1 MYYSKKLSLLF
12 IASPKSGSTSVE
24 KYLMEVDSSGENH
37 SVTLDLKKITAKDVY
52 YGIVGHARAW
62 ELKEAMGEDI
72 YNQLQIFG
80 FVRHPFDKLVS
91 SYFFNK
97 KLKLLS
103 TFNKTGDNK
112 LLLRKLKGLLTLL
125 APKLL
130 PIDIWV
136 LLFPMKT
143 SHDYFFDK
151 KGNRIVQYLGRTDH
165 LNEDLF
171 SILKNIGIT
180 STLNIPHI
188 NQSQH
193 KTRDQYFKNRWI
205 KNYLLKKYAKDIE
218 LYKIAEEEMK
228 IPV

>member
-52 YGIVGHARAW
+52 YGIGGHARAW

-103 TFNKTGDNK
+103 TFN
-112 LLLRKLKGLLTLL
+112 
-125 APKLL
+125 
-130 PIDIWV
+130 
-136 LLFPMKT
+136 
-143 SHDYFFDK
+143 
-151 KGNRIVQYLGRTDH
+151 
-165 LNEDLF
+165 
-171 SILKNIGIT
+171 
-180 STLNIPHI
+180 
-188 NQSQH
+188 
-193 KTRDQYFKNRWI
+193 
-205 KNYLLKKYAKDIE
+205 
-218 LYKIAEEEMK
+218 
-228 IPV
+228 